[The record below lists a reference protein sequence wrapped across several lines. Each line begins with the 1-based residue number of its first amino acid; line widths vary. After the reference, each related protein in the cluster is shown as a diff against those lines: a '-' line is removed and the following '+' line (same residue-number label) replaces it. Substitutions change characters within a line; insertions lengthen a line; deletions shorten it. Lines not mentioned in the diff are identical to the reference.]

1 MVIDSTDAARL
12 NIAKEELHHMMES
25 DVSITKRDQYI
36 NKGGALLWHVTINS
50 SLCSA
55 TTKCKFARVCQ
66 QARCEIISL
75 CCQDLGGS

>member
-25 DVSITKRDQYI
+25 DVSITKRDQQ
-36 NKGGALLWHVTINS
+36 GWALLWHVTFNS
-50 SLCSA
+50 ILCSA
-55 TTKCKFARVCQ
+55 TTKCKLARVCQ
-66 QARCEIISL
+66 QARCEIISI